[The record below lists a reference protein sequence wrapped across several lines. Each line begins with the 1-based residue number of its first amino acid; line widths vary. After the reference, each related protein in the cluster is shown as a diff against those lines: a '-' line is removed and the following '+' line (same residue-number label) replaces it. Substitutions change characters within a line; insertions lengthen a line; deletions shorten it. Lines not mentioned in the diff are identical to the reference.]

1 MFEVWLVLVLVSMAC
16 SLIGSV
22 LVLQERAMLADALS
36 HSVLLGIVLGYFVSN
51 NLHSP
56 LLVLGAGLFGVLSV
70 GAIELL
76 HSRKITHDAATGL
89 VFSFFF
95 AVAVLLISLFARN
108 VHLDIDMV
116 LMGEVLFV
124 PFHRM
129 VFLGQSIPVSLFK
142 VGLMLLVNSIFF
154 LAYYQPLKLHLF
166 DRTQAQLAGL
176 PVRGLQA
183 VILLLVSFT
192 TVLSFDAIGSMTVV
206 VFLLAPTMIILPWVR
221 SFASLLVGGVCL
233 SGLLAS
239 LAYGVAMQL
248 DLTLSGTCAVVS
260 LIAFCSS
267 LVVKSWR
274 KT

>member
-36 HSVLLGIVLGYFVSN
+36 HSVLLGIVLGYFVSQD
-51 NLHSP
+51 LHSP

-95 AVAVLLISLFARN
+95 AVAVLLISIFARN

-129 VFLGQSIPVSLFK
+129 VFLGQSVPVSLVK
-142 VGLMLLVNSIFF
+142 VGLILLVNGLFF
-154 LAYYQPLKLHLF
+154 LVCYQPLKLHVF
-166 DRTQAQLAGL
+166 DRTQAQLTGVS
-176 PVRGLQA
+176 VRGLQA
-183 VILLLVSFT
+183 LILLLVSFT

-206 VFLLAPTMIILPWVR
+206 VFLLAPSMTILPWVR
-221 SFASLLVGGVCL
+221 SFAQLLLGGVLLSACL
-233 SGLLAS
+233 ATV
-239 LAYGVAMQL
+239 AYGVAMQL
-248 DLTLSGTCAVVS
+248 DLTLAGTCAVVS
-260 LIAFCSS
+260 LLAFCSS

>member
-36 HSVLLGIVLGYFVSN
+36 HSVLLGIVLGYFVSQD
-51 NLHSP
+51 LHSP

-95 AVAVLLISLFARN
+95 AVAVLLISIFARN

-129 VFLGQSIPVSLFK
+129 VFLGQSVPVSLVK
-142 VGLMLLVNSIFF
+142 IGLILLVNGLFF
-154 LAYYQPLKLHLF
+154 LVCYQPLKLHVF
-166 DRTQAQLAGL
+166 DRTQAQLIGVS
-176 PVRGLQA
+176 VRGLQA
-183 VILLLVSFT
+183 LILLLVSFT

-206 VFLLAPTMIILPWVR
+206 VFLLAPTMTILPWVR
-221 SFASLLVGGVCL
+221 SFAQLLLGGVLLSVCL
-233 SGLLAS
+233 ATVS
-239 LAYGVAMQL
+239 YGVAMQL
-248 DLTLSGTCAVVS
+248 DLTLAGTCAVVS
-260 LIAFCSS
+260 LLAFCSS

>member
-36 HSVLLGIVLGYFVSN
+36 HSVLLGIVLGYFVSQD
-51 NLHSP
+51 LHSP

-95 AVAVLLISLFARN
+95 AVAVLLISIFARN

-129 VFLGQSIPVSLFK
+129 VFLGQSVPVSLVK
-142 VGLMLLVNSIFF
+142 IGLILLVNGLFF
-154 LAYYQPLKLHLF
+154 LVCYQPLKLHVF
-166 DRTQAQLAGL
+166 DRTQAQLIGVS
-176 PVRGLQA
+176 VRGLQ
-183 VILLLVSFT
+183 VLILLLVSFT

-206 VFLLAPTMIILPWVR
+206 VFLLAPTMTILPWVR
-221 SFASLLVGGVCL
+221 SFAQLLLGGVLLSVCL
-233 SGLLAS
+233 ATVS
-239 LAYGVAMQL
+239 YGVAMQL
-248 DLTLSGTCAVVS
+248 DLTLAGTCAVVS
-260 LIAFCSS
+260 LLAFCSS